1 MSEFETKSLPAQA
14 DVLAPDGSEV
24 RILCGLSRGGMAQFT
39 LRPRR
44 IARAVMHKSVEE
56 IWYFISG
63 QGRMWRKLGI
73 QEETVGVS
81 AGVSITIPTGAHFQ
95 FRSDSDEPLVAV
107 GVTMPP
113 WPGEEEARF
122 VEGIWE
128 ATV

>member
-1 MSEFETKSLPAQA
+1 
-14 DVLAPDGSEV
+14 
-24 RILCGLSRGGMAQFT
+24 
-39 LRPRR
+39 
-44 IARAVMHKSVEE
+44 MHKSVEE

-95 FRSDSDEPLVAV
+95 FRSDSDKPLVAV

>member
-24 RILCGLSRGGMAQFT
+24 RILCGLSRGSMAQFT
-39 LRPRR
+39 LRPQQ
-44 IARAVMHKSVEE
+44 IARAVAHKSVEE
-56 IWYFISG
+56 VWYFVSG
-63 QGRMWRKLGI
+63 QGRMWRKLGT

-81 AGVSITIPTGAHFQ
+81 AGVSITIPTGVHFQ

-122 VEGIWE
+122 VEGVWE